1 MKVLIADDEAISRRL
16 LESLLRRWGYDVVVA
31 NDGLEAS
38 RILQLPGAPK
48 LVVFDWMMPGL
59 DGAQLCR
66 EVRERKQDPYT
77 YILLLTGKRAKGD
90 VIEGLEAGADD
101 YITKPFEPQELKV
114 RMRTGKRILCLQDQ
128 LIAAREALRDMAMHD
143 SLTGLCNRAAILE
156 SLVAEVSRVQRQ
168 GSSLGIVLADL
179 DNFKTINDTYGHHVG
194 DEVLRQTANVLE
206 RSTRPYDCVGRQG
219 GEEFLIILP
228 GCNEMNAA
236 SQAERLRASV
246 GQLSIDTPNGPARVT
261 LSMGVTVFEQ
271 GAETA
276 PDVLLRTADEA
287 LYRAKNAGRNQ
298 VVFLPCPRAEVFPAP
313 VGAICNGSASAAAHS
328 M

>member
-156 SLVAEVSRVQRQ
+156 SLV
-168 GSSLGIVLADL
+168 
-179 DNFKTINDTYGHHVG
+179 
-194 DEVLRQTANVLE
+194 
-206 RSTRPYDCVGRQG
+206 
-219 GEEFLIILP
+219 
-228 GCNEMNAA
+228 
-236 SQAERLRASV
+236 
-246 GQLSIDTPNGPARVT
+246 
-261 LSMGVTVFEQ
+261 
-271 GAETA
+271 
-276 PDVLLRTADEA
+276 
-287 LYRAKNAGRNQ
+287 
-298 VVFLPCPRAEVFPAP
+298 
-313 VGAICNGSASAAAHS
+313 
-328 M
+328 